1 MGAEIPPAALT
12 LPAIIRQFL
21 GKLSAPFER
30 GGGVFF
36 RFSERAETT
45 AAKKYGER
53 FRAVWHGVF
62 IFPREGRY

>member
-36 RFSERAETT
+36 APFPE
-45 AAKKYGER
+45 KYGER

-62 IFPREGRY
+62 IFRERRSGW